1 MSEAELTKDLI
12 EKTREIERMS
22 DTIVRAAEGRR
33 DIPTPFEEAL
43 KNIGALTGECEE
55 VLAELLDQSP
65 AKEAL
70 ESVITAL
77 NAVHSGVDSLV
88 IFKALEGSS
97 YETRTV
103 AND

>member
-1 MSEAELTKDLI
+1 MSDAELTKDLI

-33 DIPTPFEEAL
+33 ELPTPFEEAL

-65 AKEAL
+65 AKEIL
-70 ESVITAL
+70 EKVVSAL

-88 IFKALEGSS
+88 IFKALEGST